1 MQSISRYFANT
12 ALGILVSFM
21 KLARS
26 FQIGSCLVNPLE
38 YTLTF
43 ADEEKQS
50 MQPKFIDVLSYLAS
64 HHPRIIPRDE
74 LIDEIWQGNG
84 YVGKKALTNAVW
96 NLRKNLTPACPDE
109 EVIETIR
116 NVGYRLLI
124 EPQWQGEL
132 ATKENSPASN
142 QATATALA
150 APEKIAATKN
160 KHIKPIFASVLLVFI
175 ALFINNLFFNNNE
188 KSNHPAVAQEVT
200 QITKEPG
207 SEYYASPSPDGKFIV
222 YKSIKPE
229 KPAQLFLQDISQP
242 QLPAKQLTYGEVKI
256 GQSVWS
262 NDGKYLYFTQKNINK
277 APQKNTCSLI
287 RLNVLTNQ
295 SKIISHCTAKKSY
308 YYIDIS
314 PDDNVLAYHGYSE
327 STDESGI
334 YFLSLKNENAIPTRF
349 SCLQECDY
357 EDLDMAFSPDGKMI
371 AVSRRY
377 NRFSENI
384 FLIDLATKQTTQL
397 TPDEEDIVGFT
408 WHPSGEY
415 IVYGAQ
421 HADVRNAYAIKVSD
435 KSIINLHIKSFSHPT
450 YAKKSAELFYQQ
462 HDEDYH
468 IASLQL
474 KGEVAASPFP
484 VIKSDFNHHYPD
496 YSQAAEKL
504 VYVSNES
511 GFYELWL
518 ADINGENR
526 EKLTNLKQ
534 TIRYPKW
541 SFDGKKVAFI
551 APAEQEDKENIYL
564 IDIAS
569 KKISILPSHFESFN
583 RPTWSYDDNSIISA
597 IYDKEYT
604 DLFQID
610 IITGESKRLT
620 YNGGLYGVMISA
632 DTLLYTRDKRGL
644 WQKNIND
651 ESPSVNIIRGK
662 IFNATYT
669 WVYQDGG
676 IYYRQNKKKYQQV
689 AFYDFASKTRKS
701 LARLPIKTFESLGS
715 FAFSAKDN
723 KLIFAVSHFPQADI
737 KRLSNLHLH

>member
-1 MQSISRYFANT
+1 
-12 ALGILVSFM
+12 M

-26 FQIGSCLVNPLE
+26 FQIGTCLVNPLE
-38 YTLTF
+38 YTVAF
-43 ADEEKQS
+43 DQEEQQS
-50 MQPKFIDVLSYLAS
+50 IQPKFIDVLSYLAS
-64 HHPRIIPRDE
+64 HYPRIIPRDE
-74 LIDEIWQGNG
+74 LIDEIWQGNA

-96 NLRKNLTPACPDE
+96 NLRKNLTPACPNE
-109 EVIETIR
+109 EIIETIR
-116 NVGYRLLI
+116 NVGYRLLV
-124 EPQWQGEL
+124 EPQWQDEL
-132 ATKENSPASN
+132 ATKENSPAAA
-142 QATATALA
+142 QATSVDESSTEIIPKKTPYFTYITSLVAT
-150 APEKIAATKN
+150 
-160 KHIKPIFASVLLVFI
+160 VFI
-175 ALFINNLFFNNNE
+175 ALMANYLFFAGNSE
-188 KSNHPAVAQEVT
+188 QVSHSAEVRDLT
-200 QITKEPG
+200 RITKAPG
-207 SEYYASPSPDGKFIV
+207 SELYASPSPDGKFVV
-222 YKSIKPE
+222 YKSLKPE
-229 KPAQLFLQDISQP
+229 KPAHLFLQDISQP
-242 QLPAKQLTYGEVKI
+242 QLPAKQLTFGAVKT

-262 NDGKYLYFTQKNINK
+262 NNGKYLYFTQKNINK
-277 APQKNTCSLI
+277 APQKNTCSVI

-295 SKIISHCTAKKSY
+295 SKVISHCTAKKSY

-314 PDDNVLAYHGYSE
+314 PDDKVLAYHGYSE
-327 STDESGI
+327 SADERGI
-334 YFLSLKNENAIPTRF
+334 YFLSLDDKNAKPTRF
-349 SCLQECDY
+349 SCLKDCGY
-357 EDLDMAFSPDGKMI
+357 EELDMAFSPDGKKI
-371 AVSRRY
+371 AVSRRF

-384 FLIDLATKQTTQL
+384 FLIDLTTKETIQL

-421 HADVRNAYAIKVSD
+421 HADVRNAYAIKISD
-435 KSIINLHIKSFSHPT
+435 KSISNLHIESFSHPT

-462 HDEDYH
+462 RDEDYH

-474 KGEVAASPFP
+474 KGTVAASPFP

-496 YSQAAEKL
+496 YSQTAEKL

-551 APAEQEDKENIYL
+551 APAEQDDKENIYL

-569 KKISILPSHFESFN
+569 KKISVLPSHFERFN
-583 RPTWSYDDNSIISA
+583 RPTWSFDDKSIISA
-597 IYDKEYT
+597 VLDHQYT
-604 DLFQID
+604 DLFQIN
-610 IITGESKRLT
+610 ITTGASKRLT

-651 ESPSVNIIRGK
+651 ESPSVNIIRSK
-662 IFNATYT
+662 IFSATYT

-676 IYYRQNKKKYQQV
+676 IYYRQNKAKYQQV
-689 AFYDFASKTRKS
+689 AFYDFTDKTRQS
-701 LARLPIKTFESLGS
+701 LARFPLKTFENLGS
-715 FAFSAKDN
+715 FAFSGKDN
-723 KLIFAVSHFPQADI
+723 KLIFTASHFPQADI
-737 KRLSNLHLH
+737 KRLRDLHLH